1 MPVVTALPARTH
13 KALPQG
19 DFAAVTLS
27 KAVAR
32 AALLLALNQ
41 AQLAKVLGLSAPTA
55 SRLIAGQWQLAPDSK
70 PWELATLLIRV
81 FRSLDALTGGDSD
94 ARRAWLE
101 SHNLALSA
109 TPHSLMLQA
118 EGLVRVLH
126 YLDAA
131 RARH

>member
-1 MPVVTALPARTH
+1 MTNVIALPNAR
-13 KALPQG
+13 KSPQG
-19 DFAAVTLS
+19 AAATLS
-27 KAVAR
+27 KALAR
-32 AALLLALNQ
+32 AAPLLALNQ
-41 AQLAKVLGLSAPTA
+41 VQLAKALGLSTPTT
-55 SRLIAGQWQLAPDSK
+55 SRLMAGQWQLAPDSK

-81 FRSLDALTGGDSD
+81 FRALDALTGSDSD

-101 SHNLALSA
+101 SHNHALGA
-109 TPHSLMLQA
+109 RPQGLLLNA

>member
-1 MPVVTALPARTH
+1 MSNVVALTNTARKSP
-13 KALPQG
+13 PQG
-19 DFAAVTLS
+19 EFAAAALS

-32 AALLLALNQ
+32 AAPLLTLNQ

-55 SRLIAGQWQLAPDSK
+55 SRLMTGQWQLAAGSK

-81 FRSLDALTGGDSD
+81 FRSLDALTGGDAD
-94 ARRAWLE
+94 ARRAWLT
-101 SHNLALSA
+101 SHNHGLAA
-109 TPHSLMLQA
+109 TPHSLLLQA

>member
-1 MPVVTALPARTH
+1 MTPVIALPVPAR
-13 KALPQG
+13 AAASQAA
-19 DFAAVTLS
+19 FAAATLS

-32 AALLLALNQ
+32 AAPLLALNQ
-41 AQLAKVLGLSAPTA
+41 TQLAQVLGLSTPTT
-55 SRLIAGQWQLAPDSK
+55 SRLMAGQWQLAPSSK
-70 PWELATLLIRV
+70 PWELAALLIRV

-94 ARRAWLE
+94 ARRAWLTA
-101 SHNLALSA
+101 HNHALAA
-109 TPHSLMLQA
+109 TPHSLLLTA